1 MIWLAIILLG
11 IIALLFVLRRTARPI
26 TKYKKAEFLSPAE
39 NAFLHVLDTTISPKY
54 RIFAKV
60 RLADII
66 SPVAANASA
75 WQTRFNRIS
84 AKHVD
89 FLLCGLTD
97 NQPICAI
104 ELDDKSHLAYGRAQR
119 DDFLNHSLQS
129 AGIPI
134 ARFQA
139 GRTYS
144 GVEIEANIDSV
155 IAKAPKA
162 PICPSCGKPMV
173 MRTAKT
179 GFNAGHSFWGCPG
192 YPSCKGIINISN

>member
-1 MIWLAIILLG
+1 MIWIAVIVLVIVAIIIRLS
-11 IIALLFVLRRTARPI
+11 RTAHP
-26 TKYKKAEFLSPAE
+26 TGNYKKAEFLSPAE
-39 NAFLHVLDTTISPKY
+39 KSFLHMLDTTVSSKY

-66 SPVAANASA
+66 APLAGNASE
-75 WQTRFNRIS
+75 WHSRFNRIS

-89 FLLCGLTD
+89 FLLCGSTD
-97 NQPICAI
+97 AQPICAI
-104 ELDDKSHLAYGRAQR
+104 ELDDKSHLANNRVQR

-139 GRTYS
+139 GRVYS
-144 GVEIEANIDSV
+144 GVEIEANIDAV
-155 IAKAPKA
+155 LAKTPKA
-162 PICPSCGKPMV
+162 PNCPSCGKPMV

-179 GFNAGHSFWGCPG
+179 GFNAGKAFWGCPG
-192 YPSCKGIINISN
+192 YPNCKGIVNI